1 MSGSSGDPLVAI
13 LWSFECMLWV
23 VEKGQNGDFW
33 RVLKMTIMDRNS
45 RQSVVA
51 AKSETAKSCLL
62 RCRKKLFFV
71 MGTFSQYLWSYN
83 EKTTIFRCFG
93 EMGWESGIFW

>member
-1 MSGSSGDPLVAI
+1 MGG
-13 LWSFECMLWV
+13 
-23 VEKGQNGDFW
+23 EKGSKWRFW

-51 AKSETAKSCLL
+51 AKSEKAKSCLL
-62 RCRKKLFFV
+62 GCPKKLFFNV
-71 MGTFSQYLWSYN
+71 GTFSQYLWSYN

-93 EMGWESGIFW
+93 EMGG